1 VLREESGKIPGGATI
16 HQGFTAKR
24 GDHIRA
30 TVRVQPG
37 PVDAQ
42 LFVDDADGKQKVLA
56 EQKGVKEA
64 TLEADVPIDGA
75 NFLSIHSDAK
85 DEMPYTFKIERR

>member
-1 VLREESGKIPGGATI
+1 
-16 HQGFTAKR
+16 
-24 GDHIRA
+24 
-30 TVRVQPG
+30 
-37 PVDAQ
+37 
-42 LFVDDADGKQKVLA
+42 VDDADGKQKVLA